1 MLTRPAV
8 CALLALVIIT
18 ALGASPSEAAEG
30 LAGASYFADTP
41 FPQFM
46 HLWQEGWSLKDEKG
60 DIYVHAR
67 PDMPLGGYAFICFR
81 NTSDKPMKV
90 TDLTLE
96 GIRMTEAIAPDVVP
110 DRVENRFNA
119 HILLSKLPREQIEV
133 VRNAGA
139 PAWWRVEPREIAPGG
154 SGQITI
160 RMRRAPKLETIKFGI
175 VSEQPTIEGKITV
188 TAAQPRFATIAFS
201 PDLATVYLY
210 ARHPQRGVKPSKI
223 LINDTD
229 VTASSVISSD
239 RSLDLSPVVVKLA
252 EPLKWMSLYHFRAV
266 YADGSQAMAAQR
278 AWGHE
283 MVYGMWYAP
292 SDVGQTE
299 EDCKR
304 IVENWMSHNLNAAM
318 GGYTGSGDSF
328 FFSDRG
334 WEYRDKLGFGLMT
347 NYSSGVH
354 APLFLFAMD
363 EPDATDAHDDVV
375 PVDQRL
381 GTQGQYLAKWSNVLN
396 RVEPRTPVLLNID
409 NTFKPENWYMYHQL
423 TDIPCVDPYYP
434 EQLDQSYHSH
444 PGNYAAHTKP
454 TYIYAVSTIS
464 QSSGQPKPLH
474 VILCSTRYSGPGG
487 YQGRFPTPEEK
498 RLEAYY
504 AVSAGAKGI
513 SYWWFPSKD
522 GCGSDDPP
530 AVALYNEIG
539 LLGAELRTAGPL
551 ISTSCPIT
559 LPIKASGRLMVR
571 TLLSGSDTLAVITL
585 NDDVLSDRVGTVYKP
600 VGTRAVATVDLPS
613 WIEPRDVFEITSDGV
628 KDLSSKRDGSK
639 LTLELGT
646 VQISRFAIIT
656 ADAGLR
662 ARLADIHATMFA
674 ANVAKIKAAK

>member
-1 MLTRPAV
+1 MATRGTLYR
-8 CALLALVIIT
+8 LLAILILAIVACPAAIGADALV
-18 ALGASPSEAAEG
+18 GS
-30 LAGASYFADTP
+30 SYFADTP

-46 HLWQEGWSLKDEKG
+46 YLWQEGWSLKDAKG
-60 DIYVHAR
+60 DIYVHAK

-96 GIRMTEAIAPDVVP
+96 GIKMSEAIAPEMIP
-110 DRVENRFNA
+110 ERVENRFNA
-119 HILLSKLPREQIEV
+119 NITLSKLPKEQIEV
-133 VRNAGA
+133 VRSAGA
-139 PAWWRVEPREIAPGG
+139 PAWWRVEPREIAAGG
-154 SGQITI
+154 VGQITI
-160 RMRRAPKLETIKFGI
+160 RMRRAPKLDTIKFGV
-175 VSEQPTIEGKITV
+175 VSEQPTIEGKIAV
-188 TAAQPRFATIAFS
+188 NLAQPRFATIAFS
-201 PDLATVYLY
+201 PDLNTVYLY
-210 ARHPQRGVKPSKI
+210 ARHPKQGVKPSKI
-223 LINDTD
+223 LINDMD
-229 VTASSVISSD
+229 VTASSTISSD
-239 RSLDLSPVVVKLA
+239 KSLDLAPIVVKLA
-252 EPLKWMSLYHFRAV
+252 EPLKWMALYHFRAV
-266 YADGSQAMAAQR
+266 YPDGSTAIAAQR

-328 FFSDRG
+328 FFSDKG

-347 NYSSGVH
+347 NYASGDH
-354 APLFLFAMD
+354 PPLFLFAMD
-363 EPDATDAHDDVV
+363 EPDATDAHDDVI
-375 PVDQRL
+375 PVDQRV
-381 GTQGQYLAKWSNVLN
+381 GSQGQYLAKWSNVLN

-474 VILCSTRYSGPGG
+474 VILCSTRYDAPGG
-487 YQGRFPTPEEK
+487 YHGRFPTPEEK
-498 RLEAYY
+498 RLETYY

-513 SYWWFPSKD
+513 SFWWFPPDD
-522 GCGSDDPP
+522 GCGSKDP
-530 AVALYNEIG
+530 AGVALYNEIG
-539 LLGAELRTAGPL
+539 LLGAEIRTAGPV

-559 LPIKASGRLMVR
+559 LPIKASGRLMIR
-571 TLLSGSDTLAVITL
+571 TLLSGSDTVAVITL
-585 NDDVLSDRVGTVYKP
+585 NDDVLCDRVGTVYKP
-600 VGTRAVATVDLPS
+600 VGTRAVATVDMPS
-613 WIEPRDVFEITSDGV
+613 WIEPKDVFEITSDGV
-628 KDLSSKRDGSK
+628 KDLSFKRDGSK
-639 LTLELGT
+639 VTLQLGT
-646 VQISRFAIIT
+646 VEISRFAIVT
-656 ADAGLR
+656 ADPGLR
-662 ARLADIHATMFA
+662 ARLAKIYETGFA
-674 ANVAKIKAAK
+674 ANVAKLKAPR